1 MTGIDK
7 TSYALGVLCGLSLL
21 ALLAAALAVAI
32 RPMLRERDRRFRLVL
47 AILVA
52 VAIVKLALLR
62 FLPGEKVDLM
72 QFKSWGA
79 AIALF
84 GPAHVY
90 DPQYEC
96 IYTPAYLYA
105 LWPAAAL
112 ASDYGGSLREFI
124 EIPLII
130 ADLLLAISVYAA
142 VRRIAEVRFA
152 LPATLLAAFNPA
164 LTYASTVWGQNDS
177 ALAFPVL
184 LSIVMAVDSQ
194 FALAWA
200 LAIVAALI
208 KSQGLILLP
217 ILAWWTLVTGK
228 VSDWFKAAGAA
239 LVTAI
244 VVLAPFQ
251 LARPWHFL
259 PDLYRMSIGWFPWA
273 SLNAFNLMSALGG
286 LLVPDSDRVFGPV
299 SFFML
304 GNFLFLIVYVIAGYI
319 VWRRRTGWS
328 LMFSVFL
335 VYLGMFVFAPRMHE
349 RYLYYAVALLS
360 PLVFS
365 SWAAIALYAT
375 LSATLLL
382 DMACAFFEL
391 VFVNGV
397 VEGHLI
403 IGPSGRFEIALI
415 NVAAFVLAAVYG
427 LVITSRT
434 AEGGTSVKKPNRPDG
449 AR

>member
-1 MTGIDK
+1 MRGIDQ
-7 TSYALGVLCGLSLL
+7 TSYVLGVLCGLCLL

-32 RPMLRERDRRFRLVL
+32 RPMLRERDRRFGLVL

-52 VAIVKLALLR
+52 LAIVKLALLR
-62 FLPGEKVDLM
+62 FLPGDTVDLM
-72 QFKSWGA
+72 QFESWGTA
-79 AIALF
+79 MARF

-90 DPQYEC
+90 DPQYVC
-96 IYTPAYLYA
+96 KYTPAYLYA

-112 ASDYGGSLREFI
+112 APNSTDSLRQFI
-124 EIPLII
+124 EIPSII

-142 VRRIAEVRFA
+142 VRRIAELRFA

-164 LTYASTVWGQNDS
+164 LIYSSTVWGQNDS
-177 ALAFPVL
+177 PLAFPVL
-184 LSIVMAVDSQ
+184 LSVVMALDSQ
-194 FALAWA
+194 FELAWA
-200 LAIVAALI
+200 LAIVAAMI

-217 ILAWWTLVTGK
+217 ILAWWTLMTGK

-259 PDLYRMSIGWFPWA
+259 PDLYASSVGWFPWA
-273 SLNAFNLMSALGG
+273 SLNAFNLMLALGG
-286 LLVPDSDRVFGPV
+286 LTVLDSERVFGSV

-304 GNFLFLIVYVIAGYI
+304 GNFLFGIAYLIAGYI
-319 VWRRRTGWS
+319 VWRRRAGWS

-349 RYLYYAVALLS
+349 RYLYYAVALLA

-365 SWAAIALYAT
+365 SWATIVLYAT

-382 DMACAFFEL
+382 DMAYVFFEL
-391 VFVNGV
+391 VFVKGV

-403 IGPSGRFEIALI
+403 IGPNGRFEIALI
-415 NVAAFVLAAVYG
+415 NVTAFVLAAIYG
-427 LVITSRT
+427 LVMTFRTSERVP
-434 AEGGTSVKKPNRPDG
+434 A
-449 AR
+449 

>member
-1 MTGIDK
+1 MRGIDQ
-7 TSYALGVLCGLSLL
+7 TSYVLGVLCGLLL
-21 ALLAAALAVAI
+21 VALLAAALAVAI
-32 RPMLRERDRRFRLVL
+32 RPMLRERDRRFGLVL

-52 VAIVKLALLR
+52 LAIVKIALLR
-62 FLPGEKVDLM
+62 FLPGDTVDLM
-72 QFKSWGA
+72 QFESWGVA
-79 AIALF
+79 MARF

-90 DPQYEC
+90 DPQYVC
-96 IYTPAYLYA
+96 KYTPAYLYA

-112 ASDYGGSLREFI
+112 APDSKDSLRRFI
-124 EIPLII
+124 EIPSII

-142 VRRIAEVRFA
+142 VRRIAELRFA

-164 LTYASTVWGQNDS
+164 LNYSSTVWGQNDS
-177 ALAFPVL
+177 PLAFPVL
-184 LSIVMAVDSQ
+184 LSVVMAVDSQ
-194 FALAWA
+194 FELAWA
-200 LAIVAALI
+200 LAIVAAMI

-217 ILAWWTLVTGK
+217 ILAWWTLMTGK

-259 PDLYRMSIGWFPWA
+259 PDLYASSVGWFPWA
-273 SLNAFNLMSALGG
+273 SLNAFNLMLALGG
-286 LLVPDSDRVFGPV
+286 LTVLDSERVFGSV

-304 GNFLFLIVYVIAGYI
+304 GNFLFGIAYLIAGYI
-319 VWRRRTGWS
+319 VWRRRAGWS

-349 RYLYYAVALLS
+349 RYLYYAVALLA

-365 SWAAIALYAT
+365 SWATIVLYAT

-382 DMACAFFEL
+382 DMAYVFFEL
-391 VFVNGV
+391 VFVKGV

-403 IGPSGRFEIALI
+403 IGPSGRFEIALV
-415 NVAAFVLAAVYG
+415 NVTAFVLAAMYG
-427 LVITSRT
+427 LVMTFRT
-434 AEGGTSVKKPNRPDG
+434 AERVP
-449 AR
+449 A

>member
-1 MTGIDK
+1 MPGIDQ
-7 TSYALGVLCGLSLL
+7 TSYALGVLCGLCLL
-21 ALLAAALAVAI
+21 VLLAASLAVAI
-32 RPMLRERDRRFRLVL
+32 RPMLRERDRRFELVL

-52 VAIVKLALLR
+52 LAILKLVLLR
-62 FLPGEKVDLM
+62 FLPGDLVDLL
-72 QFKSWGA
+72 QFESWGA
-79 AIALF
+79 AMARF
-84 GPAHVY
+84 GPAHIY
-90 DPQYEC
+90 DPQYVC
-96 IYTPAYLYA
+96 KYTPAYLYA

-112 ASDYGGSLREFI
+112 APDSGDGLRQFI
-124 EIPLII
+124 EIPSII

-164 LTYASTVWGQNDS
+164 LIYSSTVWGQNDS

-184 LSIVMAVDSQ
+184 LSVVMAVDSQ

-200 LAIVAALI
+200 LAIVAAMI

-217 ILAWWTLVTGK
+217 ILAGWTLMTGK

-259 PDLYRMSIGWFPWA
+259 PDLYGSSVGWFPWA
-273 SLNAFNLMSALGG
+273 SLNAFNLMLALGG
-286 LLVPDSDRVFGPV
+286 MTVLDSDKVFGPV

-304 GNFLFLIVYVIAGYI
+304 GNFLFGIAYLIAGYI
-319 VWRRRTGWS
+319 VWRRRAGWS

-335 VYLGMFVFAPRMHE
+335 VYLEMFVFAPRMHE
-349 RYLYYAVALLS
+349 RYLYYAVAMLA

-365 SWAAIALYAT
+365 SWATIVLYAT

-382 DMACAFFEL
+382 DMLYVFFEL
-391 VFVNGV
+391 VFVKGV

-403 IGPSGRFEIALI
+403 IGPSGRFELALI
-415 NVAAFVLAAVYG
+415 NVMAFVLAAIYG
-427 LVITSRT
+427 LVMTSRT
-434 AEGGTSVKKPNRPDG
+434 AERVP
-449 AR
+449 A